1 MINDLNK
8 RNVRRKRRAFRV
20 RKHVR
25 GSAEKPRLS
34 VFKSNAH
41 IFAQLIDDEK
51 GFTLASAGTVMKSF
65 RDKDLG
71 KKGKDA
77 ARQVGAL
84 IAEAAKKQNIATV
97 VFDRGFNKYHGL
109 LAEVANAARE
119 TGLQF

>member
-1 MINDLNK
+1 MINNLMK
-8 RNVRRKRRAFRV
+8 RNVRRRRRAMRV
-20 RKHVR
+20 RKQVR
-25 GSAEKPRLS
+25 GTALKPRLS

-51 GFTLASAGTVMKSF
+51 GLTIASAGTVMKEL
-65 RDKDLG
+65 RDKKL
-71 KKGKDA
+71 
-77 ARQVGAL
+77 ARKTKESARAIGVIL
-84 IAEAAKKQNIATV
+84 AESAKQKNIVHA